1 MSRRPTEPFSASCSQ
16 TREEQ
21 PGGDKGGLKTT
32 DGYKYTHTVV
42 FFLKHSL
49 KMFRMSLP
57 LSKGSS
63 QPFRGN
69 LLEKTYFTTPGIHMD
84 SFFFF

>member
-1 MSRRPTEPFSASCSQ
+1 MGPPSAPFCRYSGLSLAPAAQSPQRQPGCQRDKGWEGGIMSRRPTEPFSASCGQ

-42 FFLKHSL
+42 FF
-49 KMFRMSLP
+49 R
-57 LSKGSS
+57 
-63 QPFRGN
+63 N
-69 LLEKTYFTTPGIHMD
+69 IA
-84 SFFFF
+84 